1 MQNYVI
7 LFKYKYDY
15 KNFILC
21 YIIILKSMILIH
33 NSLIFTR
40 ERVIYYKKGGIIKS

>member
-7 LFKYKYDY
+7 LLKYEYDY

-21 YIIILKSMILIH
+21 YIIILKSMILIQH
-33 NSLIFTR
+33 T
-40 ERVIYYKKGGIIKS
+40 